1 QAAAETRWARTH
13 ADEPGPRSVPQ
24 YPEGRCRL
32 AAVSP
37 LLEQAVLRSGELL
50 GPIREMLLAAPVFR
64 ARRRRPRLGVVL
76 GRSPPGLTVGRKQ
89 ALELVVSRIA
99 GHPRACH
106 TSLLVGTVHQPR
118 KPRARSGDARQL
130 AACYMDRTRGSAH
143 ASRPAASRDRAGRGQ
158 SDTTLQVTGIT
169 PGSGRDHAR
178 ITPRSRWICASPITS
193 TAPTTAPP
201 EPAPARSRSSRRSS
215 WRRTPSPPTWPRASS
230 AGSRRSNLGAGGA
243 GAA

>member
-106 TSLLVGTVHQPR
+106 TSLLVGTAHQDSR
-118 KPRARSGDARQL
+118 
-130 AACYMDRTRGSAH
+130 AACPLRGCETTRRVLYG
-143 ASRPAASRDRAGRGQ
+143 
-158 SDTTLQVTGIT
+158 
-169 PGSGRDHAR
+169 
-178 ITPRSRWICASPITS
+178 
-193 TAPTTAPP
+193 
-201 EPAPARSRSSRRSS
+201 
-215 WRRTPSPPTWPRASS
+215 
-230 AGSRRSNLGAGGA
+230 
-243 GAA
+243 